1 MLSRKGWWWEEVKE
15 RTRRSKIIR
24 IVWVLGRARRSD
36 RSGDRARK
44 QASRLNG
51 SARAAMGTTAVT
63 KPGLQTSKVITRNN
77 DGLSADVI
85 GSSRAL

>member
-1 MLSRKGWWWEEVKE
+1 VKE

-51 SARAAMGTTAVT
+51 GARAAMGTTAVT